1 MNEEQ
6 TSESILPKSSKSEKK
21 NKGKKETCN
30 VNVTTKRRNFESSA
44 GDYVV
49 FSPAFDPASP
59 SLDISD
65 KNSICIKQ
73 KQSFKMT
80 QSKLNVN
87 KKFLKLS
94 DLPFDTKVFSPLII
108 PFQTLRSFLHL
119 VSQALL
125 FCLVDLR

>member
-1 MNEEQ
+1 MSEEQ
-6 TSESILPKSSKSEKK
+6 TSESILLKSSKSEKI

-30 VNVTTKRRNFESSA
+30 VNVKTKRRNGESSA

-49 FSPAFDPASP
+49 FSPAFELASP

-65 KNSICIKQ
+65 RNNICIKQ

-87 KKFLKLS
+87 KGF
-94 DLPFDTKVFSPLII
+94 
-108 PFQTLRSFLHL
+108 
-119 VSQALL
+119 
-125 FCLVDLR
+125 